1 MNVLISAKNLTK
13 KYGEAPNE
21 TIALENVSVEI
32 KNGEFTAIIGPS
44 GSGKSTLMHIMGC
57 LDKPTE
63 GEYFFRGREVSKLSD
78 NSLAE
83 IRNKQIGFVFQFFN
97 LLPRTSA
104 AKNAELPLLYAGV
117 DKEERHKKALKLL
130 SSLGLSQRVNST
142 PGQLSGGEQQRVAI
156 ARALINNPS
165 VIFADEPTGNVD
177 TKTSREIMKI
187 FQSLNKKGN
196 TIIVITHDP
205 EVANY
210 ASRII
215 TVRDGKVE
223 SDKKMKRRK

>member
-21 TIALENVSVEI
+21 TVALENISIEI

-97 LLPRTSA
+97 LLPRTLA
-104 AKNAELPLLYAGV
+104 LKNAELPLLYAGV
-117 DKEERHKKALKLL
+117 DKEERHSKALKIL
-130 SSLGLSQRVNST
+130 SSLGLSERVNST

-156 ARALINNPS
+156 ARALIKNPS

-187 FQSLNKKGN
+187 FQSLNKRGN

-205 EVANY
+205 EVATY

-223 SDKKMKRRK
+223 SDKKIKRRK

>member
-1 MNVLISAKNLTK
+1 VNVLISAKNLTK

-44 GSGKSTLMHIMGC
+44 GSGKSTLMHILGC

-130 SSLGLSQRVNST
+130 SSLGLSQRINST

>member
-21 TIALENVSVEI
+21 TVALENISIEI
-32 KNGEFTAIIGPS
+32 KNGEFTAIVGPS
-44 GSGKSTLMHIMGC
+44 GSGKSTLMHILGC

-117 DKEERHKKALKLL
+117 DKEERHKKALKIL
-130 SSLGLSQRVNST
+130 SSLGLSERVNST

-187 FQSLNKKGN
+187 FKSLNKRGN

-205 EVANY
+205 EVATY

-223 SDKKMKRRK
+223 SDKKIKRRK

>member
-1 MNVLISAKNLTK
+1 VNVLISAKNLTK

-21 TIALENVSVEI
+21 TVALENISIEI
-32 KNGEFTAIIGPS
+32 KNGEFTAIVGPS
-44 GSGKSTLMHIMGC
+44 GSGKSTLMHILGC

-117 DKEERHKKALKLL
+117 DKEERHKKALKIL

>member
-13 KYGEAPNE
+13 KYGEVPSE
-21 TIALENVSVEI
+21 TVALENVSVEI
-32 KNGEFTAIIGPS
+32 KKGEFAAIIGPS
-44 GSGKSTLMHIMGC
+44 GSGKSTLMHILGC

-104 AKNAELPLLYAGV
+104 LKNTELPLIYAGV
-117 DKEERHKKALKLL
+117 NKEERHSKALKIL
-130 SSLGLSQRVNST
+130 SSLGLSQRINST

-177 TKTSREIMKI
+177 TKTSGEIMKI

-205 EVANY
+205 EVAGY

>member
-1 MNVLISAKNLTK
+1 M
-13 KYGEAPNE
+13 
-21 TIALENVSVEI
+21 
-32 KNGEFTAIIGPS
+32 
-44 GSGKSTLMHIMGC
+44 
-57 LDKPTE
+57 
-63 GEYFFRGREVSKLSD
+63 
-78 NSLAE
+78 
-83 IRNKQIGFVFQFFN
+83 
-97 LLPRTSA
+97 
-104 AKNAELPLLYAGV
+104 YAGV
-117 DKEERHKKALKLL
+117 DKEERHKKALKIL

-205 EVANY
+205 EVATY